1 MGLPEFV
8 SSGLSREQAITDLI
22 SSVAMQEAA
31 IGGILRAEEEKIQA
45 FVAAAGTTQAQL
57 LAVNSSVQ
65 RLVSTIARLE
75 SILLAKLELFSECA
89 CTAEEDEED

>member
-8 SSGLSREQAITDLI
+8 TSGISREQAITDLI

-45 FVAAAGTTQAQL
+45 VVAAAGTTQEQL
-57 LAVNSSVQ
+57 LAVNTSVQ
-65 RLVSTIARLE
+65 RMVNALARLE
-75 SILLAKLELFSECA
+75 ALLQSKLELFQGEL
-89 CTAEEDEED
+89 